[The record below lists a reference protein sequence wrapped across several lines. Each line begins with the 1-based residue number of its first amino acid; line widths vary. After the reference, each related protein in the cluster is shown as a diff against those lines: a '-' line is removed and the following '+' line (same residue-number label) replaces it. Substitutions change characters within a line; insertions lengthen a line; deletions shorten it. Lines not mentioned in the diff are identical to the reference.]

1 MLPRDLAP
9 LLEPRGVVVV
19 GASGNPEKLG
29 YAMAS
34 SLETF
39 PGEVRLVNSRPT
51 AGMHSSIGEAAAAGA
66 VPDLAVMC
74 VPAMHTAS
82 AVRESAEAGVGAALV
97 CAGGFA
103 EAGGVGV
110 DYARDLDTVVA
121 ETGIRLLGPN
131 TSGFFVPH
139 ASLFASFVPGVRR
152 LGPGSVAVVAAS
164 GGVNHVLSF
173 RLESD
178 GAGVSLG
185 VGIGAGQD
193 VSAPDVLHYL
203 VGHETTR
210 AVILHVETVPDG
222 PALVE
227 AVATLAAV
235 KPVIALVVGR
245 NDVSEFARS
254 HTGALAT
261 SWRTTRAAL
270 RQAGAVLV
278 GDEVQAVAAATALSA
293 RRARVSARPG
303 VALITAQAGP
313 GLIIA
318 DALSDANHLPELGAD
333 TKAVLAGLLPPL
345 TFQANPVDTGRP
357 GETFPSVV
365 RTVAADPVTDVL
377 GVYAITE
384 PVVDIVADVLA
395 AGVADDVPV
404 VMGVDGPASDV
415 SSLRR
420 SGRDTGIPVLSG
432 PTQLAQGLAALA
444 DDAKSRA
451 ASREAS
457 SPAPVVPLWVA
468 SVAEGEWD
476 EARGKDLL
484 DALGIATPPRYRCA
498 DREAARRAW
507 STLDPPLAVKLLDA
521 SVLHKTEIG
530 GVVLGVRTAEDLERA
545 LDDLETAG
553 ASEFLVESMAAPGID
568 LVVGARNDTVFGP
581 IVAMGVGGI
590 ATEVLGDV
598 AIRTAPLT
606 RTAAV
611 AMVEDLVARELL
623 LGHRGS
629 APVDLEVLGGIVVG
643 LGALVADGV
652 VDEIEINPLRS
663 TATGI
668 VALDAIV
675 LPAHKEVRTT

>member
-1 MLPRDLAP
+1 MPPRDLVP
-9 LLEPRGVVVV
+9 LLAPRGVVVV

-34 SLETF
+34 SLKTF
-39 PGEVRLVNSRPT
+39 PGDVRLVNSRPT
-51 AGMHSSIGEAAAAGA
+51 AGMHSSIAEAAAAGG
-66 VPDLAVMC
+66 VPDLAIMC
-74 VPAMHTAS
+74 VPATHTAS
-82 AVRESAEAGVGAALV
+82 AVRESAEAGIGAALV

-131 TSGFFVPH
+131 TSGFFVPD
-139 ASLFASFVPGVRR
+139 AALFASFVPGVRR
-152 LGPGSVAVVAAS
+152 LGAGSVAVVAAS
-164 GGVNHVLSF
+164 GGINHVLSF

-193 VSAPDVLHYL
+193 VSAPDVLQYL
-203 VGHETTR
+203 IDHEPTR

-222 PALVE
+222 RALMT
-227 AVATLAAV
+227 AVAELAVV
-235 KPVIALVVGR
+235 KPVVALVVGR

-278 GDEVQAVAAATALSA
+278 GDEAQAVAAATALSA
-293 RRARVSARPG
+293 RRARASARPG

-313 GLIIA
+313 GLLIA
-318 DALSDANHLPELGAD
+318 DALGDANHLPALGRDTQGALAD
-333 TKAVLAGLLPPL
+333 LLPPL

-357 GETFPSVV
+357 SETFPAVV

-384 PVVDIVADVLA
+384 PVVDIVTDVLA
-395 AGVADDVPV
+395 ADISDGIPV
-404 VMGVDGPASDV
+404 VIGVDGPASEV
-415 SSLRR
+415 SDIRR
-420 SGRDTGIPVLSG
+420 SGRESGVPVLSG
-432 PTQLAQGLAALA
+432 PNQLAHGLAALT
-444 DDAKSRA
+444 DDARA
-451 ASREAS
+451 RAVRPEAAIS
-457 SPAPVVPLWVA
+457 SPVVPPWVA
-468 SVAEGEWD
+468 SVADEGWD

-484 DALGIATPPRYRCA
+484 DALGVPTPPRYRCA
-498 DREAARRAW
+498 DRDEARRAW
-507 STLDPPLAVKLLDA
+507 RELDAPLAVKLLDA
-521 SVLHKTEIG
+521 SVLHKTEVG
-530 GVVLGVRTAEDLERA
+530 GVVLGVRTTDDLERA
-545 LDDLETAG
+545 LDVLEAAG
-553 ASEFLVESMAAPGID
+553 ASEFLVESMAGPGVD
-568 LVVGARNDTVFGP
+568 LVVGARNDDVFGP
-581 IVAMGVGGI
+581 IVAVGVGGI

-598 AIRTAPLT
+598 AIRTAPLAHT
-606 RTAAV
+606 VAV
-611 AMVEDLVARELL
+611 AMTEDLVARELL
-623 LGHRGS
+623 LGHRGG
-629 APVDLEVLGGIVVG
+629 AAVDLDVLADIVVR

-663 TATGI
+663 TPSGI

-675 LPAHKEVRTT
+675 LPAHKEVRTS